1 MKLISILLAMAMTAR
16 GASSDPGTVAIDFL
30 EKVRV
35 GKLDLEPGGDTAL
48 SAQTAG
54 EKKLEIAK
62 RLERMARDLG
72 NDPLEVSEV
81 KMDENFAAV
90 LVRKIGGYD
99 PGRLQVFPV
108 ALVKHGMEWSAAP
121 VPASFENAGAGYAI
135 ALRKRLESLEN
146 WMLREQVLDL
156 EKLREQSAARMR
168 AKIQVSLPIEELR
181 KFSPKEAAERF
192 LAACE
197 KKDLPAILGM
207 LGGLSA
213 DLPNDW
219 PARLKGADNAVNA
232 GSQAASPWHLLTSPE
247 VLRVVVR
254 NEEDEGSHL
263 VSIACL
269 DPSDHDS
276 RTSQARVEILHFDLS
291 KTSDGLWRIDPPDAF
306 LRDTAD
312 DEDETDDETDAGL
325 VEEFPTKWRL
335 AHPATPRIHATEA
348 HGALIAALQAD
359 TPIPVLNLAKLNSE
373 PALASKACIAA
384 AKLWWTF
391 HDPTSV
397 HYAMP
402 LAFQENGNAAAG
414 LFQFFSLREPDRL
427 DLQIL
432 YFEKSEKGWQWTP
445 NPDTA
450 TRESLKQKIDPEIHR
465 WTDEWQ
471 QNLLADSYELK
482 EIPNQAAPPKEDAQ
496 KLVEEWLRACQAGDV
511 KAALHLTAR
520 LPDPGGA
527 TTVLRNLGHEIT
539 SARRSNV
546 SSRVSGI
553 YQGKIWTAVGMKI
566 DQGGKS
572 SNPLYPVIQTPNG
585 PRVLI
590 EIDLFSSRGREFLNK
605 TALDRLQKLGSA
617 TAADDLRS
625 LFADFQN
632 QTDIGKK

>member
-48 SAQTAG
+48 SPQTAS

-135 ALRKRLESLEN
+135 ALRKRLELLEN

-168 AKIQVSLPIEELR
+168 AKIQASLPTEELR
-181 KFSPKEAAERF
+181 KFDPKEAVERF
-192 LAACE
+192 LTACE
-197 KKDLPAILGM
+197 KRDLPAILGM

-213 DLPNDW
+213 NLPNDW
-219 PARLKGADNAVNA
+219 PARLKAADSAVNA
-232 GSQAASPWHLLTSPE
+232 SSQVAAPWHLLTSPE
-247 VLRVVVR
+247 VLRVVVQP
-254 NEEDEGSHL
+254 EEDEGNVL
-263 VSIACL
+263 ISIACL
-269 DPSDHDS
+269 DPSGHDS
-276 RTSQARVEILHFDLS
+276 RTSLPRIEILHFDLS
-291 KTSDGLWRIDPPDAF
+291 KTSDGLWRIDPPDTF

-312 DEDETDDETDAGL
+312 AEEEIDDEADAGL
-325 VEEFPTKWRL
+325 VEDFPAKWRL
-335 AHPATPRIHATEA
+335 AHPATLQIHAAQA
-348 HGALIAALQAD
+348 HEALIAALHAD
-359 TPIPVLNLAKLNSE
+359 TPIPILNLAKLEGE
-373 PALASKACIAA
+373 PAMASKACIAA

-397 HYAMP
+397 RYAMP
-402 LAFQENGNAAAG
+402 LAFQENSNAAAG

-445 NPDTA
+445 DPGTA
-450 TRESLKQKIDPEIHR
+450 TRENLKPQVDPEIHR

-471 QNLLADSYELK
+471 QTLLADSFQLK
-482 EIPNQAAPPKEDAQ
+482 EIPEQAAPTKEDAQ
-496 KLVEEWLRACQAGDV
+496 KVVEEWLRACEAGDV
-511 KAALHLTAR
+511 KTALHLTAR
-520 LPDPGGA
+520 LPDPVGA

-539 SARRSNV
+539 SARRGNV
-546 SSRVSGI
+546 SSRISGI
-553 YQGKIWTAVGMKI
+553 YQGKMWTAVGMKI
-566 DQGGKS
+566 EQNGKS
-572 SNPLYPVIQTPNG
+572 SNPLYPVIQTPHG

-590 EIDLFSSRGREFLNK
+590 EIDLFASRGREFLNK

-617 TAADDLRS
+617 AAADDLRS
-625 LFADFQN
+625 LFADYQN
-632 QTDIGKK
+632 QTETGKK